1 MAKKVYVLD
10 TNIIFGMA
18 SNQSCIDN
26 KLKQDI
32 KSILY
37 NYLF

>member
-10 TNIIFGMA
+10 TNIIFGMT
-18 SNQSCIDN
+18 SNQSYIDN
-26 KLKQDI
+26 ELKQDI